1 MKQNGKPTALIMIF
15 GATGDLAKRKLFP
28 SIYNLYTK
36 GKLERFAVI
45 GVARRPLST
54 KDFQTAVKNSIQTSN
69 DSPADVNDFISRFY
83 YHSHDVTDSSSY
95 TALNQLAEEL
105 DGNYSLEGNRIFYLA
120 MAPEFFGTIAEHLKK
135 TDLQM
140 YEDLNAS

>member
-54 KDFQTAVKNSIQTSN
+54 KDFQTAVKIRSK
-69 DSPADVNDFISRFY
+69 
-83 YHSHDVTDSSSY
+83 
-95 TALNQLAEEL
+95 
-105 DGNYSLEGNRIFYLA
+105 
-120 MAPEFFGTIAEHLKK
+120 HLMIV
-135 TDLQM
+135 LQM
-140 YEDLNAS
+140 SMILFQDFTIILMTSLTQVLILP